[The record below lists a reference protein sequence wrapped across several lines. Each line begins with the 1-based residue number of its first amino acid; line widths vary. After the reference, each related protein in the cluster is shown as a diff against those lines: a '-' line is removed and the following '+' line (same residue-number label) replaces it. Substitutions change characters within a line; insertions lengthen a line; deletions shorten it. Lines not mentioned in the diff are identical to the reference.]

1 MHFYLASL
9 NNKRNGAYGFNAKGI
24 FAITFAMLL
33 SGCSTFPAWLASSGP
48 SVAQVVEQEN
58 VDSPIPVVEVSDA
71 VARRVLAAQRADSFA
86 EVLSAKAPPGYVVGA
101 GDVLEVS
108 VWEAPPAALFGAAVV
123 DPRAGLTTTRQTTF
137 PEQIVNTDGVINVPF
152 AATVPVA
159 GKTPQQ
165 IEADL
170 VMRLKGK
177 ANQPQVL
184 VRVIRNATQNVTVV
198 GEVAASTR
206 MPLTAKGER
215 LLDAVAAA
223 GGVRQPVGKI
233 TVQLSRGGKVMA
245 MPLDSVIQDPK
256 QNVYLQPGDVVTALF
271 QPLSFTALGAT
282 GKNEEVN
289 FEAQG
294 ITLAQALGRMAGV
307 RDNQADARGVFI
319 FRFEEPGV
327 VKAEGQPLPQ
337 TPEGKVP
344 VVYRVDLKDPRAFL
358 VAQNFPMKNKDV
370 VYVAN
375 APAAE
380 LQKFLNILSS
390 TVFSIRGLTDLGQ

>member
-1 MHFYLASL
+1 MKSVFNMAS
-9 NNKRNGAYGFNAKGI
+9 A
-24 FAITFAMLL
+24 L
-33 SGCSTFPAWLASSGP
+33 SLCVLPGCSTFPAWLPSSGP
-48 SVAQVVEQEN
+48 SVAQVVEQER
-58 VDSPIPVVEVSDA
+58 VDSSIPVIEVNDA
-71 VARRVLAAQRADSFA
+71 IARRLLAVQRTDSFA
-86 EVLSAKAPPGYVVGA
+86 EALSVKAPPGYVVGA

-108 VWEAPPAALFGAAVV
+108 VWEAPPATLFGAAVV
-123 DPRAGLTTTRQTTF
+123 DPRAGVTSTRQTTF
-137 PEQIVNTDGVINVPF
+137 PEQMVNVEGVIHVPF
-152 AATVPVA
+152 AGTVSVV
-159 GKTPQQ
+159 GKTPRQ
-165 IEADL
+165 IEVEIA
-170 VMRLKGK
+170 RLLAGK

-184 VRVIRNATQNVTVV
+184 VRVIRNATSYVTVV

-215 LLDAVAAA
+215 LLDAIAAA

-233 TVQLSRGGKVMA
+233 TLQLSRGGKVLA
-245 MPLDSVIQDPK
+245 MPLDSVIQDPR

-294 ITLAQALGRMAGV
+294 ISLAQALGRMAGL
-307 RDNQADARGVFI
+307 RDTQADARGVFI
-319 FRFEEPGV
+319 FRFEDPV
-327 VKAEGQPLPQ
+327 AVKVDNQPLPQ

-344 VVYRVDLKDPRAFL
+344 VVYRVDLKDPRSFL

-375 APAAE
+375 APGAE
-380 LQKFLNILSS
+380 LQKFLTLLTSS
-390 TVFSIRGLTDLGQ
+390 LFSVSSLVNLGK

>member
-1 MHFYLASL
+1 MSICGFSVETGQCSHCGRLARL
-9 NNKRNGAYGFNAKGI
+9 LPL
-24 FAITFAMLL
+24 FALMAALA
-33 SGCSTFPAWLASSGP
+33 GCSTFPAWLPSSGP
-48 SVAQVVEQEN
+48 SVAQVVEQEKI
-58 VDSPIPVVEVSDA
+58 DSPIPVVEVNDA
-71 VARRVLAAQRADSFA
+71 VARRALAAQRADSFA
-86 EVLSAKAPPGYVVGA
+86 ELLSAKAPPGYVVGA

-123 DPRAGLTTTRQTTF
+123 DPRAGLTTTRQTTL
-137 PEQIVNTDGVINVPF
+137 PEQIVNIDGVINVPF
-152 AATVPVA
+152 AGVVSVV

-165 IEADL
+165 IEAEIAR
-170 VMRLKGK
+170 RLSGK

-233 TVQLSRGGKVMA
+233 TIQLSRAGKVMT

-307 RDNQADARGVFI
+307 RDTQADARGVFI

-327 VKAEGQPLPQ
+327 LKAEGQSLPQ

-380 LQKFLNILSS
+380 LQKFLNILTSS
-390 TVFSIRGLTDLGQ
+390 IFSVSNLVTLSR

>member
-1 MHFYLASL
+1 MPVALLLA
-9 NNKRNGAYGFNAKGI
+9 
-24 FAITFAMLL
+24 
-33 SGCSTFPAWLASSGP
+33 GCSTFPDWLPSSGP
-48 SVAQVVEQEN
+48 SMSLVLEQEK

-86 EVLSAKAPPGYVVGA
+86 ESLAAKAPSAYVVGP

-123 DPRAGLTTTRQTTF
+123 DARAGLTSTRQTTF
-137 PEQIVNTDGVINVPF
+137 PEQIVNVDGVINVPF
-152 AATVPVA
+152 AGTVPVA

-215 LLDAVAAA
+215 LLDAIAAA

-233 TVQLSRGGKVMA
+233 TLQLSRGGKVLT
-245 MPLDSVIQDPK
+245 MPLESVIQDPR

-307 RDNQADARGVFI
+307 RDAQADARGVFI

-327 VKAEGQPLPQ
+327 VKAEGRPLPQ

-358 VAQNFPMKNKDV
+358 VAQNFPMKNRDV

-380 LQKFLNILSS
+380 LQKFLNILTSS
-390 TVFSIRGLTDLGQ
+390 IFSVSSLVNLGK